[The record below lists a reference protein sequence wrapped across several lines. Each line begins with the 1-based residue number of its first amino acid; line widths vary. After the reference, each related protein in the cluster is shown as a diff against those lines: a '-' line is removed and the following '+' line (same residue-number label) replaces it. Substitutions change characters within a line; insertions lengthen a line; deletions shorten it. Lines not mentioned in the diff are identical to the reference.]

1 MNILT
6 HRLNR
11 HNKNSTLVHE
21 ANYAKLLCTMPYI
34 HSIQDQSIHLSN
46 TKIHCVEVKVL
57 EVTRYTTMIIF
68 TINYIAQQKWLPQIA
83 MTVRC
88 YHDARVAEVINFQHH
103 ARFDSRYKY
112 PNPNMYQK
120 NEKQQINLFLG
131 EWLDYLLKSNNR
143 FQQHTAQIDA

>member
-6 HRLNR
+6 RRSCR
-11 HNKNSTLVHE
+11 HPKNSTLVHE
-21 ANYAKLLCTMPYI
+21 ANYAKLLRAIPYI
-34 HSIQDQSIHLSN
+34 HLTQDQSIYLSN
-46 TKIHCVEVKVL
+46 TKVHCIELKVL

-68 TINYIAQQKWLPQIA
+68 TINYISQQKWLPQID

-103 ARFDSRYKY
+103 TRFDSRYKY
-112 PNPNMYQK
+112 PNPNMYHK

-131 EWLDYLLKSNNR
+131 EWLDYLLKNNNH
-143 FQQHTAQIDA
+143 FQQRSTQFNA